1 MTMIKAAV
9 VTSLLLL
16 GGCSW
21 FDGSD
26 KLACDPSLP
35 ANFTVS
41 HEPPPPGFAAPSLM
55 ARPCSPDT
63 KIQAADNGK
72 LPAGAPPPAAD
83 PLAKSPAALAGR

>member
-1 MTMIKAAV
+1 MTIMKAAA

-21 FDGSD
+21 FGGSD

-41 HEPPPPGFAAPSLM
+41 REPPPPGFAAPTLM
-55 ARPCSPDT
+55 APPCAPATKTKTADGGTLPD
-63 KIQAADNGK
+63 
-72 LPAGAPPPAAD
+72 GAPPPPD